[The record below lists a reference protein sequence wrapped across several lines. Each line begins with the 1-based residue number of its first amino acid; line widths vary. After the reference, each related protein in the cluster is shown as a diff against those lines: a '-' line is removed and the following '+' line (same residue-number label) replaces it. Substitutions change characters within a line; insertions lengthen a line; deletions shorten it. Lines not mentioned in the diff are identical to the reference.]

1 MEELLFP
8 RVISFNRLLN
18 NLLRFK
24 LKYYESGQSN
34 NFLMETYND
43 LKFDP
48 LRGKGRG
55 DGRRT
60 LGGETRRGATF
71 GM

>member
-43 LKFDP
+43 LNFDP
-48 LRGKGRG
+48 LRGKGMG
-55 DGRRT
+55 EELWEGRPGWGQHLECR
-60 LGGETRRGATF
+60 
-71 GM
+71 